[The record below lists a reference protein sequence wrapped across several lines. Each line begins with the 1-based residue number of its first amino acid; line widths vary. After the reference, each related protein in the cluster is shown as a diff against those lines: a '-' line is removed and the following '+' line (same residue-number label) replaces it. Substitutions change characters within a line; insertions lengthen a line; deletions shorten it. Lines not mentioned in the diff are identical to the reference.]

1 MIDKVFHLSDG
12 STIETSIIGGSTIT
26 RQEGPGYYSY
36 KELAP
41 MGVEYY
47 PRRNGIKIHYWIIL
61 IPAEKLTKT
70 IEWFRKKEN
79 LLKLM
84 KEPDR
89 SNPFKPTEIPALFL
103 FNIKGYLYNEK
114 YIEWNAEYDE
124 DVYIWVQARKNT
136 PRSRL
141 GWGYFEKDLES
152 RL

>member
-1 MIDKVFHLSDG
+1 MTLRTLRRKVIIREYDFNKVQNQAFAPLAYMG
-12 STIETSIIGGSTIT
+12 LLETLYD
-26 RQEGPGYYSY
+26 R
-36 KELAP
+36 
-41 MGVEYY
+41 
-47 PRRNGIKIHYWIIL
+47 
-61 IPAEKLTKT
+61 AE
-70 IEWFRKKEN
+70 FRPLKKDDLEKEN

-84 KEPDR
+84 KEPDK

-103 FNIKGYLYNEK
+103 FNIKDYLYNEK

-124 DVYIWVQARKNT
+124 DGYIWVQARKNT